1 MATSV
6 FLSNLTT
13 LTVNSVSLI
22 DQATSVTFVNTAE
35 QLEKTSFG
43 STSRV
48 YTAGLFANE
57 VTMTL
62 YNSYLASETYQ
73 TLAALVGTSTTVV
86 ASITDGAV
94 TKTFTLTDCYLE
106 SLPVVNGSLGELS
119 TVDLTFSGGVYSVA

>member
-6 FLSNLTT
+6 FLSNLTS
-13 LTVNSVSLI
+13 LTVNSVSLL
-22 DQATSVTFVNTAE
+22 DQATSVTFTNTAE
-35 QLEKTSFG
+35 QLEKTAFG

-57 VTMTL
+57 CTMTL
-62 YNSYLASETYQ
+62 YNSYAASETYQ
-73 TLAALVGTSTTVV
+73 TLAALV
-86 ASITDGAV
+86 DGAV
-94 TKTFTLTDCYLE
+94 TKTFTLTNCYLE

>member
-13 LTVNSVSLI
+13 LTVNAVSLI

-35 QLEKTSFG
+35 QLEKTAFG

-62 YNSYLASETYQ
+62 YNSYAASETYQ
-73 TLAALVGTSTTVV
+73 TLAALVGSSTTVV

-94 TKTFTLTDCYLE
+94 TKTFTLTGCYLE